1 MLLHVFELLPIARCR
16 LAAGNWGDLWMPCV
30 VFILLLI
37 SFIYGLKKLI
47 SSENP
52 ENTLMIS
59 LVWVVYNMIPPFLL
73 LWYTWVGQGS
83 TLRVRPP
90 LLSPFA
96 CSPAAALPLPTPAP
110 SAPGRILQHASSVGS
125 ACFELIP
132 SVADNVLCS
141 PALQFVCKT
150 LFWLSTLLAFGA
162 LVLIWLFFPSSYD
175 YGRALG
181 DSHYFFKTQRV
192 GRLPANNGVS
202 WRADALLQEE
212 AIKIS
217 TSTSAY
223 DLSGGYMTVRTFL
236 ADAVS
241 HCVEAL

>member
-1 MLLHVFELLPIARCR
+1 
-16 LAAGNWGDLWMPCV
+16 V
-30 VFILLLI
+30 VLLL
-37 SFIYGLKKLI
+37 
-47 SSENP
+47 
-52 ENTLMIS
+52 
-59 LVWVVYNMIPPFLL
+59 LL
-73 LWYTWVGQGS
+73 LMCCVP
-83 TLRVRPP
+83 V
-90 LLSPFA
+90 FA
-96 CSPAAALPLPTPAP
+96 
-110 SAPGRILQHASSVGS
+110 
-125 ACFELIP
+125 
-132 SVADNVLCS
+132 
-141 PALQFVCKT
+141 QFVCKT

-223 DLSGGYMTVRTFL
+223 DLSGGYMTVRTCAARL
-236 ADAVS
+236 GS
-241 HCVEAL
+241 SCTEAC